1 MREIRLRERVI
12 SILLTTIMALSAF
25 ACGFADVF
33 AEPENNSAETEIE
46 NEQSAEQVQ
55 TEGDGE
61 DLNQPEAAEGNSDP
75 ALAEEETPEEESEDV
90 MNAGLMSMQALGA
103 EAPEFVT
110 FDESQ
115 YRTLTNRTSAAYKLN
130 VNLRTMLG
138 EGNGGYAVAQG
149 ACTDGTYVYYMMASS
164 STQKGRVLKVNL
176 SDHSV
181 VAKGPVIGVHHANGM
196 TYDSKRDRLVAV
208 GYGSWRNQLSIVDPV
223 SLNLVSNKTVN
234 YPYNIQGVTSS
245 SKQNGL
251 AAISYV
257 EKYDVFVAR
266 SRGRNNG
273 VGDSSFNNDLWV
285 INAEDFNV
293 IGHITTIVSSK
304 YPNTYQAMDADE
316 KYVYYLLSPGSGQSK
331 NIILAL
337 DWNSEHLLPVVN
349 KEKDFV
355 EYTWKCNNNG
365 SGQPDAVITIPIAHE
380 SEGLFHTTDEDGNS
394 HFYVSEYHGRNKY
407 KTVTK
412 KKAYKV
418 KWKKVKKKVKWK
430 KVKKKGKWKW
440 KYKKKK
446 VWKYKKKYKKV
457 KVKVK
462 DYWARDD
469 YVYDL
474 GII

>member
-1 MREIRLRERVI
+1 M
-12 SILLTTIMALSAF
+12 
-25 ACGFADVF
+25 
-33 AEPENNSAETEIE
+33 
-46 NEQSAEQVQ
+46 
-55 TEGDGE
+55 
-61 DLNQPEAAEGNSDP
+61 
-75 ALAEEETPEEESEDV
+75 
-90 MNAGLMSMQALGA
+90 
-103 EAPEFVT
+103 
-110 FDESQ
+110 
-115 YRTLTNRTSAAYKLN
+115 
-130 VNLRTMLG
+130 
-138 EGNGGYAVAQG
+138 
-149 ACTDGTYVYYMMASS
+149 
-164 STQKGRVLKVNL
+164 
-176 SDHSV
+176 
-181 VAKGPVIGVHHANGM
+181 
-196 TYDSKRDRLVAV
+196 
-208 GYGSWRNQLSIVDPV
+208 
-223 SLNLVSNKTVN
+223 
-234 YPYNIQGVTSS
+234 
-245 SKQNGL
+245 
-251 AAISYV
+251 AAIAYV

-273 VGDSSFNNDLWV
+273 VGDSNFNNDIWV

-293 IGHITTIVSSK
+293 IGHITTKVSK
-304 YPNTYQAMDADE
+304 NYPNTYQAMDADE
-316 KYVYYLLSPGSGQSK
+316 KYVYFLLSPGSGQSK

-337 DWNSEHLLPVVN
+337 DWNSEKLLDVVN
-349 KEKDFV
+349 NEDVNCVDK
-355 EYTWKCNNNG
+355 TWACNNDG
-365 SGQPDAVITIPIAHE
+365 SGRPDAVITIPISHE

-394 HFYVSEYHGRNKY
+394 HFYVSEYHGRWAY